1 MAPATVSETG
11 PAAPDFA
18 ASRGWYF
25 RPADGSLT
33 RRGRAFAVVDLP
45 RARV

>member
-1 MAPATVSETG
+1 MVPATVAETG
-11 PAAPDFA
+11 PATPGFA
-18 ASRGWYF
+18 ASRGPRF
-25 RPADGSLT
+25 RPGDGSPT

>member
-1 MAPATVSETG
+1 MAPATVAETG
-11 PAAPDFA
+11 PATPGFA

-25 RPADGSLT
+25 QPADGSPT